1 MFNIRIWYDNTIGI
15 EDVPEAFG
23 IMFINSVN
31 IIGCL
36 LENQMIENFTTTFVK
51 NIVFQNVGLSWIIQ
65 LNQDLNFYIQQHC
78 PYLLI
83 NGLWYNTNIC
93 SLLHGSLFEC
103 YVRTY

>member
-36 LENQMIENFTTTFVK
+36 LDNQMIENFTTTFVK
-51 NIVFQNVGLSWIIQ
+51 NIVFHHVGLSWIIKS
-65 LNQDLNFYIQQHC
+65 NQKLNFDFQLYCPSQIFYIKDKTPTKNSVGH
-78 PYLLI
+78 
-83 NGLWYNTNIC
+83 
-93 SLLHGSLFEC
+93 
-103 YVRTY
+103 